1 MPMGM
6 GIGLSLT
13 LGGATWTPARANPTL
28 WMDAGLPGLYTD
40 TAGTVNVTAAAQAVA
55 RGLDRSGRGNT
66 LLQATGGY
74 RPLFSLAPP
83 VALRNR
89 AVGSAA
95 VANTTYWPAVQ
106 SYGGV
111 TVTKTAYGNRAS
123 DGRYFVQGNIAGTAT
138 LTSGIGLNTFLA
150 WTSAAS
156 QGQTWTFS
164 GTARIASGTP
174 NGSGFGFRFELIGET
189 NAGVRTETSAL
200 GAFVTSGADTPVSL
214 TLPITSAST
223 QRVRA
228 GLAASY
234 TTGQTLNYTVEVVEP
249 QLELGTAR
257 TTYQPSF
264 SPYWYSE
271 PGYPSNGGLYFDR
284 TDDAMAATIAAG
296 FTGDELLIGR
306 SGYRVTAKTI
316 AAGGTYTLSP
326 PAAIGDLIAVVLAPT
341 MSAATISQMTNYYAP
356 RGGSLVAV

>member
-1 MPMGM
+1 MIIGLGT
-6 GIGLSLT
+6 GIGL
-13 LGGATWTPARANPTL
+13 GGAIWTPAQLNPTL
-28 WMDAGLPGLYTD
+28 WMDAALPGLYTD
-40 TAGTVNVTAAAQAVA
+40 QAGTVGVTAAGQAVA

-66 LLQATGGY
+66 LLQAVGGY
-74 RPLFSLAPP
+74 RPIYSLAPP

-95 VANTTYWPAVQ
+95 VADTAYWPAVQ

-111 TVTKTAYGNRAS
+111 TVTKAGYGNRAS
-123 DGRYFVQGNIAGTAT
+123 DGRYFVQGSVAGTGT
-138 LTSGIGLNTFLA
+138 LTGGIALNTFLA
-150 WTSAAS
+150 WTPAAS

-164 GTARIASGTP
+164 GTARIVSGTP

-214 TLPITSAST
+214 TLPITSAAT

-228 GLAASY
+228 VLGASY

-306 SGYRVTAKTI
+306 SGYRVTSKTI

-326 PAAIGDLIAVVLAPT
+326 PAAIGDLIAPMLVPT
-341 MSAATISQMTNYYAP
+341 LSADTTSRILKYYAQ
-356 RGGSLVAV
+356 RGGSQVAV